1 MGTLAVWLIAT
12 VAPAQE
18 TGPVV
23 KRIVWPTP
31 NTAFM
36 EGLPLEDFIQPT
48 ASGRIESG
56 LFGCVRNDGRRFH
69 EGLDLKSIQR
79 DRRGESTDPIFAVA
93 QGDVVYVNSVPG
105 HSSYG
110 RYVVIEHTGFSVPV
124 YTLYAH
130 LRSINPAVRPGVR
143 LQAGAPLGI
152 MGRSAGGYVIPRE
165 RAHLHF
171 EIGLRLSDDFQ
182 RYFDRQDFGSPNHHG
197 NYSGLNLMG
206 FDPLMFYSLL
216 REGGFSGFATMIRG
230 LPTAFSLEVRTTRV
244 PDFVRRYPA
253 LLTSPLPP
261 DGVAGWRIEF
271 TWYGLPKQWTP
282 LGADAVFSGEPGQA
296 TLLEYHPD
304 RFEGSCRGTIIERN
318 GRTEMGDFLR
328 TRLAILFDS
337 P

>member
-1 MGTLAVWLIAT
+1 MGIVVGSLATIPALAIDSGSAT
-12 VAPAQE
+12 
-18 TGPVV
+18 

-69 EGLDLKSIQR
+69 EGIDLKAIQR
-79 DRRGESTDPIFAVA
+79 DRRGESTDPVFAA
-93 QGDVVYVNSVPG
+93 MDGDVVYVNSVSG

-110 RYVVIEHTGFSVPV
+110 RYVVIEHADFGVPV
-124 YTLYAH
+124 YTLYSH

-182 RYFDRQDFGSPNHHG
+182 LYFDQQDFGSPNHHG
-197 NYSGLNLMG
+197 NYSGINLMG
-206 FDPLMFYSLL
+206 LDPLDFYTLV
-216 REGGFSGFATMIRG
+216 REGRFTGFAGMIRG
-230 LPTAFSLEVRTTRV
+230 LPTAFALEVRTTRV

-253 LLTSPLPP
+253 LLTSPIPAQ
-261 DGVAGWRIEF
+261 GVAGWRIEF

-282 LGADAVFSGEPGQA
+282 MGADAVFAGEPGQA
-296 TLLEYHPD
+296 TLLEYYPE
-304 RFEGSCRGTIIERN
+304 RFAGSCRSTIIERN
-318 GRTEMGDFLR
+318 GTTEMGDFLR
-328 TRLAILFDS
+328 ARLAILFGTQ
-337 P
+337 